1 MTKKRV
7 ALRIF
12 LGMLALS
19 LYTSN
24 TIAIQRSRQDGDRCQ
39 RKIDA
44 IAKNAAANPVVA
56 KRTPLSEDEVNS
68 YLVYNASD
76 RIPRGLTD
84 PEILIVGDGG
94 LSGRVLLDID
104 EFKRQ
109 RASPGSLDP
118 FAFISGKVPVTA
130 RGVLRTRAGRA
141 QFYLESAEILGLPLP
156 KPFIQELVTFFSRT
170 RENPNGFDIDQP
182 FNLPA
187 KIQEVVINRAEA
199 IIVQ

>member
-1 MTKKRV
+1 MTKKRI
-7 ALRIF
+7 AHRI
-12 LGMLALS
+12 LLATLALS
-19 LYTSN
+19 FYSADTV
-24 TIAIQRSRQDGDRCQ
+24 AIQRSRQDGDRCQ

-44 IAKNAAANPVVA
+44 IAKNAAAIPVAA
-56 KRTPLSEDEVNS
+56 KKTPLSENEVNS
-68 YLVYNASD
+68 YLVYNATD
-76 RIPRGLTD
+76 KIPRGLTD
-84 PEILIVGDGG
+84 PEILIVGNGG
-94 LSGRVLLDID
+94 LSGRLLLDID

-109 RASPGSLDP
+109 RTSPGPLDP
-118 FAFISGKVPVTA
+118 FAYISGKVPVTA

-187 KIQEVVINRAEA
+187 KIQEVVINRAQA